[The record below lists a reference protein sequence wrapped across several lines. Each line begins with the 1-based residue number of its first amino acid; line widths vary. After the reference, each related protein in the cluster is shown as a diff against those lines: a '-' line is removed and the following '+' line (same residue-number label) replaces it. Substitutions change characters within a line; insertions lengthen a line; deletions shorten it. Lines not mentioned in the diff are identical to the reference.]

1 MGIQRFLLL
10 KNLSIITQ
18 NSWVAKLKAK
28 QLIRGESFE
37 RVTEEHTVLLVELL
51 LRFSSSQ

>member
-18 NSWVAKLKAK
+18 HSWVAKLKAK
-28 QLIRGESFE
+28 QSIRGESFE
-37 RVTEEHTVLLVELL
+37 RAIEEPIVLLVELL